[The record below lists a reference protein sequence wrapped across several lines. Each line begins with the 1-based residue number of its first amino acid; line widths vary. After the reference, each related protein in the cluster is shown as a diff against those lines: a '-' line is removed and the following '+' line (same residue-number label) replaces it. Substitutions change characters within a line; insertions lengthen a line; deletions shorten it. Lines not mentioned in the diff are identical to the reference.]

1 MIFHALPPQG
11 LYNISI
17 EKREDA
23 RGFFARTFCA
33 EEFAQVGIDVTWC
46 QVNSVFNQ
54 TKFTLRGLHFQ
65 RPPMADAK
73 LVRCVRGVIL
83 DVVVDIR
90 AGSDTYGHATCV
102 ELSEDNRDMLYIPA
116 GFAHGYQTLTPDVE
130 MLYFHSA
137 PYSKPHE
144 GGLAWDDPMLAIPW
158 PFPPTEVS
166 VRDTGHPRLSEL
178 EPIAI

>member
-1 MIFHALPPQG
+1 MRIA
-11 LYNISI
+11 
-17 EKREDA
+17 
-23 RGFFARTFCA
+23 
-33 EEFAQVGIDVTWC
+33 
-46 QVNSVFNQ
+46 
-54 TKFTLRGLHFQ
+54 
-65 RPPMADAK
+65 
-73 LVRCVRGVIL
+73 
-83 DVVVDIR
+83 
-90 AGSDTYGHATCV
+90 CV

-144 GGLAWDDPMLAIPW
+144 GGLAWDDPALAIPW
-158 PFPPTEVS
+158 PFPPMEVS